1 MPRSPLVLL
10 PLALCLMLGCG
21 TPPTAVSPTAAT
33 VATPIAAQPTTA
45 VSAPTATAA
54 PAPTVS
60 PSPTPTPLVSVRLVA
75 PPMALGSWQ
84 VDVADR
90 KGFFREQGL
99 FLERA
104 EAEEDKAI
112 VALVQRARDVALL
125 STPTIA
131 GAVRDG
137 EGVVM
142 VAGAVNRAAYSLIGA
157 RDAEDLGGLIGKSV
171 GIRDSKDVTTAILRR
186 TTKAGG
192 LGEAAYQLLAFPDP
206 NVRAAAL
213 VNGTVGGSL
222 VDAPRAAR
230 LQVRGFKTLGNA
242 WAAVPDYQDQGLAV
256 RADWAGEN
264 SDRLVRFL
272 RAIVAAD
279 RWIYAP
285 ENRDESI
292 GILAATLRMTAAESG
307 RLYEQYVEQA
317 PAIPRNGE
325 IAEAGVRVVVEML
338 AELQALPPPLPDPAR
353 LVDTSYLQ
361 RAR

>member
-1 MPRSPLVLL
+1 MTRSPLALL
-10 PLALCLMLGCG
+10 LLALCPTLGCG
-21 TPPTAVSPTAAT
+21 APPTAVSPTVAA
-33 VATPIAAQPTTA
+33 VASPIVAQP
-45 VSAPTATAA
+45 APAA
-54 PAPTVS
+54 PAPPAPTVS
-60 PSPTPTPLVSVRLVA
+60 PTSTPVPLVSVRLVA

-90 KGFFREQGL
+90 KGFFRAQGL

-104 EAEEDKAI
+104 EAEEDKA
-112 VALVQRARDVALL
+112 VEALVQRTRDVALL
-125 STPTIA
+125 STPTIV

-157 RDAEDLGGLIGKSV
+157 RGAEDLGGLIGKSV
-171 GIRDSKDVTTAILRR
+171 GIRDPKDVTTAVLRR
-186 TTKAGG
+186 TAQAGG
-192 LGEAAYQLLAFPDP
+192 LGEAAYQLLPFPDP

-230 LQVRGFKTLGNA
+230 LQVRGFKTLAHA
-242 WAAVPDYQDQGLAV
+242 WEAVPDYQDQGLAV
-256 RADWAGEN
+256 RVDWASQN
-264 SDRLVRFL
+264 SDRLVGFL

-279 RWIYAP
+279 RWIYTS

-292 GILAATLRMTAAESG
+292 GILAATLRMTAVESS

-325 IAEAGVRVVVEML
+325 IAEPGVRVVVELL
-338 AELQALPPPLPDPAR
+338 ADLQALPPPLPEPAR